1 METAVVDQ
9 SKDAPVDTVG
19 TVILA
24 LEKALPPVFTRK
36 VAAKMLGGVLA
47 VGTLANLDSQKKG
60 PARLRLKGRVAYERE
75 AFLVWLSA
83 YLQKAAC

>member
-36 VAAKMLGGVLA
+36 VAAKMLGGFWPSEPSPIWTA
-47 VGTLANLDSQKKG
+47 K
-60 PARLRLKGRVAYERE
+60 RKGRRGFGSKGALPTSVKPSW
-75 AFLVWLSA
+75 FG
-83 YLQKAAC
+83 